1 MESYNE
7 NDEFARRV
15 QRNVAIDLYSE
26 YWGVNPDDIREIDEE
41 GAAGNELAKLLDAG
55 GVDKIIELKGNLM
68 LAQRIRRP
76 NLGFKPD
83 FTIRRQLEF
92 DWDAEYEKLRQAYE
106 KNGTAPSMY
115 AYGQGAEGGNDLEF
129 LYIVDFASFINLEF
143 GGKLK
148 KKESPNKM
156 NAVND
161 PYYWENKG
169 RRENGFYVWGW
180 DELREHGL
188 IEAEYK
194 DGNLVRYNDRGN
206 SNIQR
211 QGFLNDWGVEVD

>member
-1 MESYNE
+1 MESYND

-26 YWGVNPDDIREIDEE
+26 YWGVEPDDIREIDEE
-41 GAAGNELAKLLDAG
+41 GAGGNELARLLDGG
-55 GVDKIIELKGNLM
+55 GVDKIIQLKGNLM

-92 DWDAEYEKLRQAYE
+92 DWDAEYEKLRQAHE

-115 AYGQGAEGGNDLEF
+115 SYGQGSEGGDDLEF
-129 LYIVDFASFINLEF
+129 LYIIDFTEFIRLEF
-143 GGKLK
+143 NGKLD
-148 KKESPNKM
+148 KKESPDKM
-156 NAVND
+156 DAVKD

-169 RRENGFYVWGW
+169 KRENGFYAWDW
-180 DELREHGL
+180 DELRRHGL
-188 IEAEYK
+188 IEAEYTN
-194 DGNLVRYNDRGN
+194 GNLVRYTKRGD
-206 SNIQR
+206 SAVQR
-211 QGFLNDWGVEVD
+211 QGFLNHWGVN